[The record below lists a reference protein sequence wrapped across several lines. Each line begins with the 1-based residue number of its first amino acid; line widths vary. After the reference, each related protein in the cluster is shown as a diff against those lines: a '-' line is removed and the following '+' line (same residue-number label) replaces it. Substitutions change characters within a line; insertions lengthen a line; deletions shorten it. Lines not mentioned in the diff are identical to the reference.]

1 MKIFGIFGD
10 PIEHSL
16 SPVMQNEALRA
27 LGIDA
32 SFHAFRVTKAGL
44 KDAIRGAAAMGFG
57 GLNLTIPLK
66 EKALEL
72 EFLRADELAL
82 DIGAVNTIS
91 FDNSGLEDEKDEI
104 KKEIEVKDTGD
115 RDQVSR
121 IRGHNTD
128 GWGALLAL
136 QDAGVSIDESRVL
149 LIGAG
154 GAARAIAYTLEKEG
168 AEISIANRSLRRAH
182 ELATSV
188 GGIGFCLCDLEKQVS
203 RADII
208 INATSVGMRSGDARL
223 FDGRLLKRRQAV
235 FDIVYNRDTKLLQD
249 ARAAGS
255 VAIDGVM
262 MLVYQGAKALE
273 IWTGA
278 KAPVDLME
286 RAVREAL
293 AERAGETLVK
303 NDKASR

>member
-1 MKIFGIFGD
+1 
-10 PIEHSL
+10 
-16 SPVMQNEALRA
+16 
-27 LGIDA
+27 
-32 SFHAFRVTKAGL
+32 
-44 KDAIRGAAAMGFG
+44 
-57 GLNLTIPLK
+57 
-66 EKALEL
+66 
-72 EFLRADELAL
+72 
-82 DIGAVNTIS
+82 
-91 FDNSGLEDEKDEI
+91 
-104 KKEIEVKDTGD
+104 
-115 RDQVSR
+115 
-121 IRGHNTD
+121 
-128 GWGALLAL
+128 L
-136 QDAGVSIDESRVL
+136 QDAGVRIDESRVL

-188 GGIGFCLCDLEKQVS
+188 GGMGFCLCDLEKLVGQ
-203 RADII
+203 ADII
-208 INATSVGMRSGDARL
+208 INATSVGMRAGDARL
-223 FDGRLLKRRQAV
+223 FEGRLLKRHQAV

-286 RAVREAL
+286 KAVREAL
-293 AERAGETLVK
+293 AEREAKLGLK
-303 NDKASR
+303 SDKASR

>member
-1 MKIFGIFGD
+1 MKVFGIFGD

-57 GLNLTIPLK
+57 GLNLTLPLK

-72 EFLRADELAL
+72 DFLRADELAL
-82 DIGAVNTIS
+82 AIGAVNTIS
-91 FDNSGLEDEKDEI
+91 FGNNGKEVEEYGKKVAVEVEDIEDSDQGNGI
-104 KKEIEVKDTGD
+104 K
-115 RDQVSR
+115 
-121 IRGHNTD
+121 GHNTD

-136 QDAGVSIDESRVL
+136 QDAGVGIEGSRVL

-154 GAARAIAYTLEKEG
+154 GAARAVAYTLEQEG
-168 AEISIANRSLRRAH
+168 AEISIANRNLRKAH
-182 ELATSV
+182 DLATSV
-188 GGIGFCLCDLEKQVS
+188 GGMGFCLCDLEKLVGQS
-203 RADII
+203 DII
-208 INATSVGMRSGDARL
+208 INATSLGMRAGDARL
-223 FDGRLLKRRQAV
+223 FDGRLLKSSQAV
-235 FDIVYNRDTKLLQD
+235 FDIVYNRDTELLQD

-262 MLVYQGAKALE
+262 MLVHQGAKALE

-286 RAVREAL
+286 RAVRGAL
-293 AERAGETLVK
+293 AERQAGPGRLRP
-303 NDKASR
+303 D